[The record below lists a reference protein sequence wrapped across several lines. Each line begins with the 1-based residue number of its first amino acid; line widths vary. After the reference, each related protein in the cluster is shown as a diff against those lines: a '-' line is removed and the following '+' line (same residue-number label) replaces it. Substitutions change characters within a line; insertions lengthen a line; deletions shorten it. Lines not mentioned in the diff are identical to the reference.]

1 MTSVGIVAVS
11 HSAPLAEA
19 ALALAGEMVHGD
31 GPRVLAA
38 AGTADGGTGTDAA
51 VIADAITAA
60 DSGDGVVVLTDLGSA
75 IMSAELALEFID
87 PELAA
92 RVRVV
97 PAPFVEGLL
106 AAVVRAA
113 GGAALD
119 EVVRE
124 ASAALTPKLEHLGG
138 DTGVDVG
145 GGAPANDAAPAGG
158 PAAGPAA
165 GAAAD
170 ATATATVR
178 NVAGLHARPAAII
191 AGAVAGFDAEVTM
204 ARDDS
209 PQRAPVSA
217 ASPIGIAT
225 LAAAPGVTLL
235 IAATGAQ
242 AAEAVEHVRA
252 LIEEGFGEELV
263 GEQSPASGPEPAAAA
278 SSPSPESPNA
288 APAPRPADPTPT
300 GPIGVSAG
308 RVVGPAVVLRRTVRE
323 PDASER
329 VPDDARDGAIALVRE
344 ASLRVAEQYRER
356 AAVVDGQRRTVLEAT
371 ADMATDATLVGGVE
385 ALVRGDGLTPTRA
398 VWQTVAELVEQY
410 RAAGG
415 LIAERATDLIDVRNR
430 LIAELRGD
438 EAPGVPARREPFI
451 LVADDLAPADTVTL
465 DPAVCLA
472 LVTAQGGP
480 TSHTAI
486 IARELGLPA
495 VVGYAD
501 ARSIRDG
508 DLLLVDG
515 DSGEVTVRPD
525 QAAQATATGVITL
538 PPFAGPG
545 ETRDGHRVL
554 LGANVGAPRDVARAV
569 ERGAEGVGLF
579 RTEFCFLDRETE
591 PSVDEQVAAYREV
604 FNGFPGERVVV
615 RTLDAGSDKP
625 LPFLTNDDEPN
636 PALGVRG
643 LRTAR
648 RHPEVLDRQLAAIA
662 QAAEASTA
670 EVWVMA
676 PMVATADEARDFVAR
691 ARAAGLATVGVMIE
705 TPAAGLTAVE
715 VMREVDFVSLG
726 TNDLAQYT
734 MAADRQAGDLADL
747 ANPWQPALLRLIGL
761 IGEASRETGGT
772 PVGVCGE
779 AAADPDLACVLVGL
793 GVTSLSMAARAITRV
808 GGRLAEVDL
817 AACRRAA
824 EAALNAPDPT
834 EAKAAARA
842 ALG

>member
-11 HSAPLAEA
+11 HSAPLAKA
-19 ALALAGEMVHGD
+19 ALALAGEMVREGT

-51 VIADAITAA
+51 VIADAIAEA

-87 PELAA
+87 PELVS
-92 RVRVV
+92 RVRIV

-113 GGAALD
+113 GGAGLD
-119 EVVRE
+119 EVARE
-124 ASAALTPKLEHLGG
+124 ASAALRPKIEQLGG
-138 DTGVDVG
+138 D
-145 GGAPANDAAPAGG
+145 AAAAPASTTAEGD
-158 PAAGPAA
+158 AAGVA
-165 GAAAD
+165 GASNGGVEPEPAAD
-170 ATATATVR
+170 AVASATVR
-178 NVAGLHARPAAII
+178 NVAGLHARPAAVI
-191 AGAVAGFDAEVTM
+191 AGAVASFDAEVTL
-204 ARDDS
+204 AREDS
-209 PQRAPVSA
+209 PQRSPVSA

-225 LAAAPGVTLL
+225 LAAAPGVSVL
-235 IAATGAQ
+235 IAATGTQ

-263 GEQSPASGPEPAAAA
+263 GEASATPT
-278 SSPSPESPNA
+278 SDVA
-288 APAPRPADPTPT
+288 APAPRTTDPTPT

-323 PDASER
+323 PSADER
-329 VPDDARDGAIALVRE
+329 VPDDARDGAVSLVRE
-344 ASLRVAEQYRER
+344 ASIRVTEQYRER
-356 AAVVDGQRRTVLEAT
+356 ASAVEGQRRTVLEAT
-371 ADMATDATLVGGVE
+371 ADMAGDATLVGGVE
-385 ALVRGDGLTPTRA
+385 ALIRDEGLTPTRA
-398 VWQTVAELVEQY
+398 VWQTAAELVEQY

-430 LIAELRGD
+430 LIAALRGD
-438 EAPGVPARREPFI
+438 EPPGVPARREPFI

-472 LVTAQGGP
+472 LVTEQGGP

-515 DSGEVTVRPD
+515 DSGEVVMRPD

-538 PPFAGPG
+538 PPFEGPG
-545 ETRDGHRVL
+545 QTRDGHRVL

-591 PSVDEQVAAYREV
+591 PSIDEQVAAYREV
-604 FNGFPGERVVV
+604 FDGFAGERVVV

-643 LRTAR
+643 LRTTR

-662 QAAEASTA
+662 RAAEGSRA

-676 PMVATADEARDFVAR
+676 PMVATAEEARDFVAR
-691 ARAAGLATVGVMIE
+691 ARAAGLTTVGVMIE

-779 AAADPDLACVLVGL
+779 AAADPELACVLVGL
-793 GVTSLSMAARAITRV
+793 GITSLSMAARAITRV
-808 GGRLAEVDL
+808 GGRLADVDL
-817 AACRRAA
+817 DACRRAA
-824 EAALNAPDPT
+824 DAALAAADPT
-834 EAKAAARA
+834 EAKTAARA